1 MTIIITNTMPTS
13 DSAPDPNSAAPRN
26 WFKRIGWLLLI
37 WVASTAALGAAAY
50 ALRLVMRLIGMS
62 T

>member
-1 MTIIITNTMPTS
+1 MPTS
-13 DSAPDPNSAAPRN
+13 DSAPDPDSAAPRN

-37 WVASTAALGAAAY
+37 WVASAAALGAAAY